1 MATHALHSLWAEPRP
16 TNAPDPGPRDWA
28 LVAALIGWSVVEVVL
43 RRDLAPGPVLLLYA
57 LAVIGP
63 LPWRRTHPL
72 VAVAVSFGTLM
83 IVDLVRILTG
93 SHGAPLNSTSAALIL
108 TYALFRWG
116 SGREAAIGLGVIL
129 LWQPITTV
137 ADPMS
142 LAGKVGGYAFFL
154 SAAALGAAIRY
165 RAKIRFRD
173 IDQAK
178 AREREQLARELH
190 DTVAHHVSGIAIQA
204 QAGRAIAASHPERAV
219 EALAVIED
227 AATRTLTELR
237 AIVGVLRASQDTEF
251 APQPGVAEVEQ
262 LATDGQ
268 TRPCVEVTLSG
279 EFDDL
284 SPAVGAA
291 IYRLAQESI
300 TNARRHARHATQV
313 TVAVTGDANQVRLT
327 IDDDGSAAWRP
338 RPSRLRPGGHAG
350 TRLTARRHLPRR
362 PRRRAGLAGRGGP
375 APNRDATMS
384 IRVLIADD
392 QPIVRTGLTMLL
404 DAQPDIEVVGAA
416 ADGREAVR
424 LALQLRPDVGL
435 FDIRMP
441 LMDGIEATRRLA
453 GPDVTD
459 PLPIVVI
466 TTFDLDE
473 YVHGALKAGA
483 RGFLLKD
490 AGPALLT
497 QAIHAAADGDALI
510 APSVTVRLLAAFA
523 HAQTSPPRQPI
534 EPLTAREEEVL
545 VPVAQGRTN
554 NEIASELYIT
564 PSTVKAH
571 LASLMRKLGARNRV
585 EVAMWAHETGRI

>member
-1 MATHALHSLWAEPRP
+1 MGLRSGSRNRPRRHP
-16 TNAPDPGPRDWA
+16 
-28 LVAALIGWSVVEVVL
+28 
-43 RRDLAPGPVLLLYA
+43 A
-57 LAVIGP
+57 LAAHHHG
-63 LPWRRTHPL
+63 RRP
-72 VAVAVSFGTLM
+72 
-83 IVDLVRILTG
+83 
-93 SHGAPLNSTSAALIL
+93 HG
-108 TYALFRWG
+108 
-116 SGREAAIGLGVIL
+116 
-129 LWQPITTV
+129 
-137 ADPMS
+137 

-154 SAAALGAAIRY
+154 SAAALGAAVRY
-165 RAKIRFRD
+165 RANIRFRD

-313 TVAVTGDANQVRLT
+313 TVAVTGDADQVRL
-327 IDDDGSAAWRP
+327 DRRRRRLRRRRP
-338 RPSRLRPGGHAG
+338 RPRGLRPGGHAG

-362 PRRRAGLAGRGGP
+362 PRRRAGLAGRGRP
-375 APNRDATMS
+375 APNRNATMS

-404 DAQPDIEVVGAA
+404 DAQPDIDVVGAA

-534 EPLTAREEEVL
+534 EPLTAREEELL

-554 NEIASELYIT
+554 NEIASEL
-564 PSTVKAH
+564 STSPQAP
-571 LASLMRKLGARNRV
+571 
-585 EVAMWAHETGRI
+585 

>member
-1 MATHALHSLWAEPRP
+1 
-16 TNAPDPGPRDWA
+16 
-28 LVAALIGWSVVEVVL
+28 LVAALVGWSVVEVVL
-43 RRDLAPGPVLLLYA
+43 RQDLAPRPLLLLAA
-57 LAVIGP
+57 LAVLGP
-63 LPWRRTHPL
+63 LLWRRTHPL
-72 VAVAVSFGTLM
+72 VAVAVSFGTLT
-83 IVDLVRILTG
+83 IVDIVRILTG
-93 SHGAPLNSTSAALIL
+93 SQGALLNSISAALIL
-108 TYALFRWG
+108 AYALFRWG
-116 SGREAAIGLGVIL
+116 SGREAASGLGVIL
-129 LWQPITTV
+129 LWLPITTV
-137 ADPMS
+137 ADPTS
-142 LAGKVGGYAFFL
+142 LAETVAGYAFFL
-154 SAAALGAAIRY
+154 FAAALGAAIRY
-165 RAKIRFRD
+165 RAKIRIRD

-204 QAGRAIAASHPERAV
+204 QAGRAIAASHPERAI
-219 EALAVIED
+219 EALAIIED

-313 TVAVTGDANQVRLT
+313 TVAVTGDADQGTADHRRRRLRR
-327 IDDDGSAAWRP
+327 WRP